1 MDYTNLTDDD
11 IVINFINNYITFSGT
26 DSKFGHELSI
36 KDNQGVNISK
46 NALRFINKI
55 YNNKIYNNKIYDNN
69 YNCDNEDE
77 SIFCSYKYKFNELVY
92 DMISYMSNV
101 DNKCFIDF
109 FLQ

>member
-11 IVINFINNYITFSGT
+11 IINFINNYITFSGT